1 MKKGFLVLLVMVLA
15 AATLGWA
22 GEEKKW
28 QGIYVGLNAGL
39 GRHEPN
45 WSDNDYDWFGGTL
58 TNPYNTILPGGTI
71 GFNIQNGSLV
81 IGFEADGAFG
91 LTENIIKYSMDTFPL
106 PVTWDVTKTDKLE
119 FLITM
124 RVRAGFALDNALFYL
139 TAGAGIPSAA
149 HTWIEDGD
157 VPDSWQTF
165 NNSNIGMAV
174 GLGFEHRLGQA
185 LSLKAEF
192 LSFKNQPIIEPNK
205 RTPPWHMSVDE
216 SVGILRIGF
225 NLKF

>member
-1 MKKGFLVLLVMVLA
+1 MKKGFLILLVMVLA

-28 QGIYVGLNAGL
+28 QGFYVGLNAGL

-91 LTENIIKYSMDTFPL
+91 LMENEIGYDLHTSAPAHH
-106 PVTWDVTKTDKLE
+106 DVTKTDKLE
-119 FLITM
+119 LLITM
-124 RVRAGFALDNALFYL
+124 RVRAGFAFDNALFYL
-139 TAGAGIPSAA
+139 TTGVAIPSAA
-149 HTWIEDGD
+149 HTWIETGD
-157 VPDSWQTF
+157 IPDSWKTF
-165 NNSNIGMAV
+165 RNSNMGMAV
-174 GLGFEHRLGQA
+174 GLGFEHRLGRV

-192 LSFKNQPIIEPNK
+192 LSIKNQPKIQPNAQP
-205 RTPPWHMSVDE
+205 TPHEMAVDE

-225 NLKF
+225 NFKF